1 MLELLLSAGGGGL
14 FGIVGSIAKKFGDYK
29 MKKLELAHQVSMAK
43 EDRETMQMEMELA
56 KIKGEIDLELAESQ
70 ADALGLQAA
79 INAEASIVGASPW
92 VTNLRGSVRPILTY
106 ALAGLAITMVW
117 TAPLNPWCND
127 VIFMA
132 MTAVGFWFGDS
143 PRRK

>member
-29 MKKLELAHQVSMAK
+29 LKKLEYAHIATMA
-43 EDRETMQMEMELA
+43 EQDRKNMQMEMELA
-56 KIKGEIDLELAESQ
+56 RVQGQIDLELAESQ

-79 INAEASIVGASPW
+79 INAEASIAGASPW
-92 VTNLRGSVRPILTY
+92 VADLRGSVRPLLTY
-106 ALAGLAITMVW
+106 ALAALAIGMVW
-117 TAPLNPWCND
+117 TSPDNPWCND

>member
-29 MKKLELAHQVSMAK
+29 MKKLELSHALSMAA
-43 EDRETMQMEMELA
+43 EERQNMQMEMELT
-56 KIKGEIDLELAESQ
+56 KVQGKIDLELAESH

-79 INAEASIVGASPW
+79 INAEASITGASQW

-106 ALAGLAITMVW
+106 ALAGLSISMVW
-117 TAPLNPWCND
+117 LSPQNPWNND